1 VLEAISYSVVVWS
14 EMERHLYGA
23 PDAQSAP
30 EDDGSDD
37 SDSGD
42 DGDDFY
48 EEDSEVAIGDKVY

>member
-1 VLEAISYSVVVWS
+1 
-14 EMERHLYGA
+14 MERHLYGA